1 MVLHIL
7 TAVTRPENLPKLA
20 ESLIPAAVAGVE
32 LAWHVGYDLER
43 RHVAGQAVKNRL
55 LDRIS
60 PSQDWVWILDDDNTA
75 HPEFFRRMAETV
87 AANPNVRLIAC
98 TQTVPSGW
106 CRTIGPESLKAC
118 RVDAAQ
124 AVIRRDAISD
134 HRLREVYAGDSYWIE
149 AIAKSLHPDQIAYI
163 LDAVVHY
170 NWLRPAQS

>member
-20 ESLIPAAVAGVE
+20 ESLVPAAAAGVE

-43 RHVAGQAVKNRL
+43 KHIAGQAVKNRL

-60 PSQDWVWILDDDNTA
+60 PGKDWVWILDDDNTA
-75 HPEFFRRMAETV
+75 HPDFFRKLAETI
-87 AANPNVRLIAC
+87 AANPSLRMIAC

-106 CRTIGPESLKAC
+106 CRLVSPDSLKAS
-118 RVDAAQ
+118 RIDAAQ

-134 HRLREVYAGDSYWIE
+134 HRLREVYAGDSHWIE
-149 AIAKSLHPDQIAYI
+149 AIAKSLPPEEIAYI
-163 LDAVVHY
+163 YEAIVHY
-170 NWLRPAQS
+170 NWLRPA